1 MSRIGKNP
9 IIIPESVDIVIK
21 NNSIN
26 VKGPRGSLSFDFH
39 NYIEVT
45 ESGGQLLIERKTD
58 DSEQKAL
65 HGTTRQII
73 NNMV

>member
-9 IIIPESVDIVIK
+9 IIIPENVDIVIK

-39 NYIEVT
+39 NYIEVI
-45 ESGGQLLIERKTD
+45 ESGGQLLIERKQMIV
-58 DSEQKAL
+58 SKRHCMEQLDK
-65 HGTTRQII
+65 
-73 NNMV
+73 